1 MKTEYTAEDLRD
13 IYGEYCADNR
23 ITEAPEADDLT
34 AEDLAEMVEE
44 FEFRT
49 ERADRL
55 PYSVAVEVVGDW
67 LEDWLIAHGF

>member
-13 IYGEYCADNR
+13 IYGEFCADNR
-23 ITEAPEADDLT
+23 ITDAPEAEFLT
-34 AEDLAEMVEE
+34 AEQLAEMLDE

-55 PYSVAVEVVGDW
+55 PYSVAVEVVADW
-67 LEDWLIAHGF
+67 VEDWMYTHGF

>member
-55 PYSVAVEVVGDW
+55 LYSVAVEVVGDW